1 MDVSDQLRA
10 LLGNAREAISN
21 VQKQFNDVSSNITGS
36 YKNFDMAMSKA
47 MTGPEP
53 SRALDN
59 VADGVNRLYTEGNVE
74 EYFKGRGK
82 AAAAGYNHM
91 ALNHGGEAIDA
102 NIDTSHESVSHD
114 SNADT
119 AEIVVNPEFAHE
131 AIRSLGNL
139 VDTVSGIGGQ
149 AINVNIEGAE
159 AIDTAIVENGKR
171 NMEKLNSN
179 FTEIANMMQKYFD
192 NLKEADKAALSEI
205 ISSLNQG

>member
-1 MDVSDQLRA
+1 MDIAEQLRA
-10 LLGNAREAISN
+10 LLGQTREAISN

-36 YKNFDMAMSKA
+36 FKSFDAAMSKA
-47 MTGPEP
+47 MTGPAP
-53 SRALDN
+53 SSALSN

-82 AAAAGYNHM
+82 AAAAGYNRM
-91 ALNHGGEAIDA
+91 ALNHGGDTISAT
-102 NIDTSHESVSHD
+102 IDTSHENVSHD

-131 AIRSLGNL
+131 AINSLKQL
-139 VDTVSGIGGQ
+139 MDSVSGIGTQ

-171 NMEKLNSN
+171 NMERLNGS
-179 FTEIANMMQKYFD
+179 FSEIASMMEKYFE
-192 NLKEADKAALSEI
+192 NLKEADRQALNEI
-205 ISSLNQG
+205 VSSLNQD